1 MPLYVLLI
9 ALAALLILSA
19 FFSLSETSMMAI
31 NRYRLKHL
39 VKQGSHAARLT
50 SQLLLN
56 TDKLLGVILLGNN
69 LLNAAAATLVAV
81 IVSLFFSHND
91 LALLFGTVGVT
102 FAILVFSEITPKV
115 LAAAYPERIALASS
129 YVLTPLLKIF
139 SPVVWFVNLF
149 VQALLSILRLNPKG
163 ESATQKISLEELK
176 TLVLEAGH
184 FIRKKHQTMLLNLFD
199 LETITV
205 DDVMVP
211 RGQIEAI
218 DLNAEDE
225 VIRSQLLTCYHTR
238 LPVYR
243 TTLDDVVGII
253 HVRKVLN
260 QMKSSEITSTILER
274 IMREPYF
281 VPSGTPLFSQLQLFQ
296 ENRERVGLIVD
307 EYGEWKGLVT
317 LEDIVEEIIGEFTTH
332 APSQVGTFLK
342 QADDSIIVEGSS
354 LLRDLNRKLGL
365 HLPLGGPKTLNGL
378 IVEHFQDIPEAGT
391 SLKIA
396 GYPMEIIQTQDRV
409 VKVVR
414 IFSVLPPIDEE
425 VRHSESG
432 LHTTQ

>member
-1 MPLYVLLI
+1 MPWYVLLA
-9 ALAALLILSA
+9 ALAVLLILSA

-39 VKQGSHAARLT
+39 AKEGHRGAHLT

-56 TDKLLGVILLGNN
+56 TDRLLGVILLGNN

-81 IVSLFFSHND
+81 IVSVFFGHSDMALFI
-91 LALLFGTVGVT
+91 GTVGVT

-115 LAAAYPERIALASS
+115 VAAAYPERIALASS
-129 YVLTPLLKIF
+129 YVLTPLLKVF
-139 SPVVWFVNLF
+139 SPVVWFINLF
-149 VQALLSILRLNPKG
+149 VKALLILLRLKPQSG
-163 ESATQKISLEELK
+163 DLTQKISLEELK

-184 FIRKKHQTMLLNLFD
+184 FIRKKHQSMLLNLFD
-199 LETITV
+199 LENVTV

-218 DLNAEDE
+218 DLEDDDE
-225 VIRSQLLTCYHTR
+225 SIRDQLLTCYHTR

-243 TTLDDVVGII
+243 GTMDNVTGII

-260 QMKSSEITSTILER
+260 QMRSEEITAATLEK

-281 VPSGTPLFSQLQLFQ
+281 IPSGTPLFSQLQLFQ

-307 EYGEWKGLVT
+307 EYGEWMGLVT

-332 APSQVGTFLK
+332 APSQAGTFLK
-342 QADDSIIVEGSS
+342 QEDSSVIVEGSS
-354 LLRDLNRKLGL
+354 LLRDLNRKLGWN
-365 HLPLGGPKTLNGL
+365 LPLGGPKTLNGL
-378 IVEHFQDIPEAGT
+378 ILEHFQDIPEAGT
-391 SLKIA
+391 SVKIA

-414 IFSVLPPIDEE
+414 IFPPVVPIEE
-425 VRHSESG
+425 KFSDSYVES
-432 LHTTQ
+432 

>member
-9 ALAALLILSA
+9 ALVVLLILSA

-39 VKQGSHAARLT
+39 AKQGHRGARLT
-50 SQLLLN
+50 TQLLAN
-56 TDKLLGVILLGNN
+56 TDRLLGVILLGNN

-81 IVSLFFSHND
+81 IISIVFGHND
-91 LALLFGTVGVT
+91 VALLIGTVCVT

-115 LAAAYPERIALASS
+115 IAAAYPERIALASS
-129 YVLTPLLKIF
+129 YVLTPLLKLF
-139 SPVVWFVNLF
+139 YPVVWFVNLF
-149 VQALLSILRLNPKG
+149 VQALLTILRLKPGKDDT
-163 ESATQKISLEELK
+163 SHKISLEELK

-184 FIRKKHQTMLLNLFD
+184 FIRKKHQGMLLNLFD

-211 RGQIEAI
+211 RGQLEAVDLEAGDEAI
-218 DLNAEDE
+218 H
-225 VIRSQLLTCYHTR
+225 RQLLTCYHTR

-243 TTLDDVVGII
+243 GKLDDVAGII

-260 QMKSSEITSTILER
+260 QMGSGEITAASLEK

-281 VPSGTPLFSQLQLFQ
+281 IPSGTPLFSQLQLFQ
-296 ENRERVGLIVD
+296 ENRERIGLVVD
-307 EYGEWKGLVT
+307 EYGELMGLVT
-317 LEDIVEEIIGEFTTH
+317 LEDIIEEIIGEFTTH
-332 APSQVGTFLK
+332 SPSQVGTFLK
-342 QADDSIIVEGSS
+342 QEDGSVIVEGSS

-365 HLPLGGPKTLNGL
+365 KLPLDGPKTLNGL
-378 IVEHFQDIPEAGT
+378 ILEHFQDIPEAGT

-396 GYPMEIIQTQDRV
+396 GYPMEIVQTQDRV

-414 IFSVLPPIDEE
+414 IFPIPVMAE
-425 VRHSESG
+425 
-432 LHTTQ
+432 